1 MTEPVP
7 EVPPPRTVNS
17 PVDATPAIAR
27 RNSLLGLSLFGIALL
42 IAAGAVLVAF
52 IYLHFD

>member
-1 MTEPVP
+1 MTEQLP
-7 EVPPPRTVNS
+7 EPQPPRTVNP
-17 PVDATPAIAR
+17 PVEPTATIAR
-27 RNSLLGLSLFGIALL
+27 RNSLLGLSLIGVVLL

>member
-1 MTEPVP
+1 MTEPLP
-7 EVPPPRTVNS
+7 EAPPPRTVTP
-17 PVDATPAIAR
+17 PVEGTPEIAR
-27 RNSLLGLSLFGIALL
+27 RNVLLGWSLVGIVLL

>member
-1 MTEPVP
+1 MSEPLP
-7 EVPPPRTVNS
+7 EAPPPRTVNP

>member
-1 MTEPVP
+1 MTESLP
-7 EVPPPRTVNS
+7 EAPPPRTVNP
-17 PVDATPAIAR
+17 PVEATPTIAH
-27 RNSLLGLSLFGIALL
+27 RNALLGLSLFGIALL

>member
-1 MTEPVP
+1 MSEQLP
-7 EVPPPRTVNS
+7 EAPPPRTVNP
-17 PVDATPAIAR
+17 PVESTPAIAR
-27 RNSLLGLSLFGIALL
+27 RNSILGLSLFGIALL